1 MNGIFNELIF
11 YICTTVDIN
20 SLVKLKPTFFEI
32 LTIGYTNW
40 QQLFLEI
47 VGESFLL
54 LVSIINT

>member
-32 LTIGYTNW
+32 LTIGYTN
-40 QQLFLEI
+40 
-47 VGESFLL
+47 
-54 LVSIINT
+54 